1 MSSQSSPRS
10 FTARLCTEILSS
22 GSRCRQFA
30 LKGQPFCYAHADP
43 EQRVRNADARELIAS
58 IPDMDLFTVALTL
71 VNTLYELRAKL
82 IPPLHA
88 QAIFGAA
95 ATRLEDLH
103 DQEVLVNSKQAVATP
118 PANSNHTNRL
128 HAVPMK

>member
-1 MSSQSSPRS
+1 MSSQS

-22 GSRCRQFA
+22 GSRCQQFA

-58 IPDMDLFTVALTL
+58 IPYMDLFSVALTL
-71 VNTLYELRAKL
+71 VNTLYALRAKV

-103 DQEVLVNSKQAVATP
+103 DQQVLASRKPAVAAP
-118 PANSNHTNRL
+118 PPNSNYTNRL